1 MSDTQ
6 QDHATTLDTAK
17 QNSEEIEP
25 SAALSAEAENTPSTQ
40 ESAKASAEA
49 ENTPST
55 QESAK
60 DEGQPAKEESTASE
74 KNDDEPTR
82 DKSHEGRKEAKQ
94 LLKEAAR
101 LYKAGKKK
109 IDPEIAKAYENA
121 SAKLLESLNSPDGV
135 DLVAMREV
143 KKIATTT
150 LLPFKKSSAREIFES
165 LLFALVFALL
175 LRTFFIEPFKI
186 PTRSMVPTLL
196 EGDQLFVTK
205 LSYGIRL
212 PFLDRY
218 VVRFA
223 EPKRGDV
230 VVFAFPSKDA
240 AEHLMRTH
248 SQCMS
253 PASAAG
259 EKDYIKRII
268 GVEGDVVEVI
278 EQTVIVNGS
287 PITSTPYYEHTVIN
301 KFFIPDRR
309 QGQWNHVHHGDA
321 DFTTMTHDMPMKHEG
336 PFTVQPGHIFVMGDN
351 RDNSLDS
358 RCWGQVPVDN
368 IKGLAQIIWW
378 SGGEHG
384 PRWNRIFQTIL

>member
-1 MSDTQ
+1 MADIQ
-6 QDHATTLDTAK
+6 QDHAETQDASK
-17 QNSEEIEP
+17 QNIEETEKLSAQAADENTASTEESGSKTP
-25 SAALSAEAENTPSTQ
+25 SAEEESSAVTEDVPSSEIAEA
-40 ESAKASAEA
+40 
-49 ENTPST
+49 
-55 QESAK
+55 
-60 DEGQPAKEESTASE
+60 
-74 KNDDEPTR
+74 EPTR
-82 DKSHEGRKEAKQ
+82 DKSQECRKEAKQ

-109 IDPEIAKAYENA
+109 IDPEIARSYETHA
-121 SAKLLESLNSPDGV
+121 AKLRESLTSEDGV
-135 DLVAMREV
+135 DLEAMREV
-143 KKIATTT
+143 KQIATTT
-150 LLPFKKSSAREIFES
+150 LLPFKKSSGREIFES
-165 LLFALVFALL
+165 LMFALVFALI

-212 PFLDRY
+212 PFIDKY
-218 VVRFA
+218 VVRFS
-223 EPKRGDV
+223 EPQRGDV
-230 VVFAFPSKDA
+230 VVFAFPSQDA
-240 AEHLMRTH
+240 ADHLMRTH

-287 PITSTPYYEHTVIN
+287 PIDSKPYYEHTVIN
-301 KFFIPDRR
+301 KFFMSDRR
-309 QGQWNHVHHGDA
+309 QGQWNHVHYGNA
-321 DFTTMTHDMPMKHEG
+321 NFTTMTHDMPMKHEG

-368 IKGLAQIIWW
+368 IKGRAQIIWW

-384 PRWNRIFQTIL
+384 PRWNRLFQTIL